1 MAMKGVAR
9 HNSVT
14 ISGTAEINR
23 KVFGANIEASGSGD
37 LIDNSVM
44 ISGGSIRGEVYGAY
58 TEGDGAV
65 TNNSVTISGSA
76 AEVDREVHGAYT
88 EGSGIVAYNSVTL
101 TDGLLNGEVYGVLV
115 LKRNC

>member
-1 MAMKGVAR
+1 MKGVAR

-14 ISGTAEINR
+14 ISGTAEI
-23 KVFGANIEASGSGD
+23 KGEVFGGTVDGGGNPAD

-76 AEVDREVHGAYT
+76 AEVDREVFGAYT
-88 EGSGIVAYNSVTL
+88 EGSG
-101 TDGLLNGEVYGVLV
+101 LLLITVSRLQTA
-115 LKRNC
+115 